1 MTMHNFLN
9 NRLAAT
15 VITLMF
21 LAASGASM
29 LSGSTTA
36 FGTDRLLLPDVV
48 TTAHG
53 PTMPPDPWEGT
64 GSNLVAHG
72 PTMPPDPWEGT
83 GSNLIAH
90 GPTMPPDPW
99 EGTGSNLIAH
109 GPTMPPDPWEGTGS
123 NLIAHGPTMPA
134 RSVGRHRLQP
144 DRARPHDAAR
154 SVGRHRLQPDRAR
167 SHDAARSV
175 GGHRLQPDRAR
186 SHDAPRSV
194 GRHWLELHCL
204 IVAVLGVTTS
214 EPLAPRP
221 RIGVHAISS
230 ASGRLDDRG
239 SPRTPRHSCAAAG
252 TPSPIS
258 PFLPLLPRQFLDHR
272 DRYLGERRLLCKD
285 SRR

>member
-109 GPTMPPDPWEGTGS
+109 GPTMPARSVGGHRLQPDRARPHDSARSVGGHRLQPVAHGPTMPPDPWEGTGSNLVAHGPTMPPDPWEGTGS
-123 NLIAHGPTMPA
+123 NLIAHGPT
-134 RSVGRHRLQP
+134 H
-144 DRARPHDAAR
+144 AA
-154 SVGRHRLQPDRAR
+154 
-167 SHDAARSV
+167 
-175 GGHRLQPDRAR
+175 
-186 SHDAPRSV
+186 RSV
-194 GRHWLELHCL
+194 GRHWLELHCSDREL
-204 IVAVLGVTTS
+204 SPGVTTS
-214 EPLAPRP
+214 ESLVLRP
-221 RIGVHAISS
+221 RIGVHAISF
-230 ASGRLDDRG
+230 ASGCLDDRS
-239 SPRTPRHSCAAAG
+239 SPGTPRSSLRCCRDTTADIPFSSFTA
-252 TPSPIS
+252 SVIS
-258 PFLPLLPRQFLDHR
+258 
-272 DRYLGERRLLCKD
+272 
-285 SRR
+285 